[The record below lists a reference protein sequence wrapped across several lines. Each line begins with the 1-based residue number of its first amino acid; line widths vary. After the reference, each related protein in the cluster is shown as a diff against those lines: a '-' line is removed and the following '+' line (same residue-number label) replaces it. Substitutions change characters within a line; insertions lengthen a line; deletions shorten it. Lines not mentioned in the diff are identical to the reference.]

1 MKRLAG
7 VLLLVAALLSACGDD
22 TGGVIEQ
29 DDQTTDDEQSTAE
42 FNEADVT
49 FAQMMIPHHQQAV
62 EMADLAPDRAESEEV
77 KALAERIKEAQAP
90 EIEMMTSWLEE
101 WDQPLEGEMGG
112 MDMGEGGQMDGMEGM
127 EGMEGMLSEDQM
139 ASLEEASGAE
149 FDELFLTSMR
159 EHHVGAVTMA
169 EEELR
174 AGQSPE
180 AIELAQT
187 IIDTQQAEIEEI
199 DQLLEG

>member
-7 VLLLVAALLSACGDD
+7 VLLLVAALLSACGED

-29 DDQTTDDEQSTAE
+29 DDQTTGDEQSTAE
-42 FNEADVT
+42 FNDADVT
-49 FAQMMIPHHQQAV
+49 FAQMMIPHHRQAV
-62 EMADLAPDRAESEEV
+62 EMAELVPDRAESEEV

-101 WDQPLEGEMGG
+101 WDQPLEAEMGG

-127 EGMEGMLSEDQM
+127 EGMEGMLSEEQM
-139 ASLEEASGAE
+139 ASLEEASGAQ

-159 EHHVGAVTMA
+159 EHHVGAVEMA

-199 DQLLEG
+199 DQLLAG

>member
-7 VLLLVAALLSACGDD
+7 ALLLVAALLSACGED

-42 FNEADVT
+42 FNDADVT

-62 EMADLAPDRAESEEV
+62 EMAELAPDRAESEEV

-101 WDQPLEGEMGG
+101 WGQPLEGQMGG
-112 MDMGEGGQMDGMEGM
+112 MDMGEGGHMDGM

-139 ASLEEASGAE
+139 ASLEAASGAE

-159 EHHVGAVTMA
+159 EHHVGAVKMA
-169 EEELR
+169 EEELQ
-174 AGQSPE
+174 AGQSSE
-180 AIELAQT
+180 AKELAQT